1 MCCNASHSMYDSCCQ
16 GTGNQQW
23 HQLEAPFVQPR
34 ANQQCFGGLACGITG
49 RGAADD
55 QTPAAAGSGRP
66 FQPRRGSPAAPRST
80 KQHDDTKNVI
90 HSSEMTRSVTIHPV
104 DSCQVDLQRQGRDR
118 EGDRQDQRRNAD
130 QRNEQSQ
137 LSGLERNRA
146 FFDRC
151 PGHAIF
157 R

>member
-1 MCCNASHSMYDSCCQ
+1 MLCMIPVVIAQVISNGISLKHRWSNFVLTNNALVDLH
-16 GTGNQQW
+16 
-23 HQLEAPFVQPR
+23 A
-34 ANQQCFGGLACGITG
+34 ACITG

-66 FQPRRGSPAAPRST
+66 FQPRRGSPATPGST

-90 HSSEMTRSVTIHPV
+90 HSSEMTRSVTIHLLV
-104 DSCQVDLQRQGRDR
+104 ACQVDLQRQGRR
-118 EGDRQDQRRNAD
+118 SARPAPQRRPA
-130 QRNEQSQ
+130 QRAISIEW
-137 LSGLERNRA
+137 NRA

-151 PGHAIF
+151 TDHAIF